1 MVDEV
6 RVRDYEV
13 DIPDDV
19 MKIVNEQ
26 IDKENPVDW

>member
-19 MKIVNEQ
+19 MKSINEQ
-26 IDKENPVDW
+26 IDKENPVW